1 MHLWDFLFYQSTI
14 TLKLLQ
20 PYNQTPK
27 MWDHT
32 ELKVPFD
39 HNKIP
44 LLTLSTK
51 FIVLEKYFFNIGVFV
66 DSVDVT
72 LDPSMSTITV
82 TESIYCQQ
90 GQISKQTLCNI
101 S

>member
-51 FIVLEKYFFNIGVFV
+51 FIVLEKIHCQYWGFCGFSRCYIGPFNEHYHCYRVYILSTRS
-66 DSVDVT
+66 DIKTDV
-72 LDPSMSTITV
+72 V
-82 TESIYCQQ
+82 
-90 GQISKQTLCNI
+90 
-101 S
+101 